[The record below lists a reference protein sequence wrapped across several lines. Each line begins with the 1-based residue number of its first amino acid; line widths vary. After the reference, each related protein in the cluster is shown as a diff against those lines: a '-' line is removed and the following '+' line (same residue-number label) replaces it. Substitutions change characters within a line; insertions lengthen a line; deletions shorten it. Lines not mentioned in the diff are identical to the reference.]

1 MIEFIHQINSW
12 LIEVIV
18 KLGYFGIFLGMFL
31 ESTLVPIPSEAV
43 MIPAGMAVAKQQL
56 NFVLVVF
63 FGIFGNVLGA
73 VFSYYLALWLGKPI
87 LLKVGRF
94 FWIKPQT
101 ITKIEIFF
109 LKYGEISVFV
119 GRLLPGFRHFISI
132 PAGIAKMNITKFLF
146 YTTLGSTIWTTI
158 LVIFGYYFSLHQ
170 EYLLNNFK
178 IIIVFLII
186 ILLLWTFY
194 KYKKSKNVG

>member
-1 MIEFIHQINSW
+1 MIEFIQQINSS
-12 LIEVIV
+12 LVEIIV

-31 ESTLVPIPSEAV
+31 ESTLIPIPSEAV
-43 MIPAGMAVAKQQL
+43 MIPAGMAVAKQQF
-56 NFVLVVF
+56 NFILVVF
-63 FGIFGNVLGA
+63 YGVLGNVLGA
-73 VFSYYLALWLGKPI
+73 VFSYYIALWLGKPI

-94 FWIKPQT
+94 FWIKSQT
-101 ITKIEIFF
+101 ITKIELFF
-109 LKYGEISVFV
+109 IKYGEITVFV

-132 PAGIAKMNITKFLF
+132 PAGLAKMNIIKFLF

-170 EYLLNNFK
+170 EYLLNNIK
-178 IIIVFLII
+178 IVIFVLIAILFLWI
-186 ILLLWTFY
+186 FY

>member
-12 LIEVIV
+12 LVEIIV

-31 ESTLVPIPSEAV
+31 ESTLIPIPSEAV
-43 MIPAGMAVAKQQL
+43 MIPAGMAVAKQQF
-56 NFVLVVF
+56 NFILVVF
-63 FGIFGNVLGA
+63 YGVFGNVLGA
-73 VFSYYLALWLGKPI
+73 VFSYYIALWLGKPI

-94 FWIKPQT
+94 FWIKSQT
-101 ITKIEIFF
+101 ITKIELFF
-109 LKYGEISVFV
+109 IKYGEITVFV

-132 PAGIAKMNITKFLF
+132 PAGLAKMNIIKFLF

-170 EYLLNNFK
+170 EYLLNNIK
-178 IIIVFLII
+178 IVIFVLIAILFLWI
-186 ILLLWTFY
+186 FY

>member
-12 LIEVIV
+12 LVEIIV

-31 ESTLVPIPSEAV
+31 ESTLIPIPSEAV
-43 MIPAGMAVAKQQL
+43 MIPAGMAVAKQQF
-56 NFVLVVF
+56 NFILVVF
-63 FGIFGNVLGA
+63 YGVLGNVLGA
-73 VFSYYLALWLGKPI
+73 VFSYYIALWLGKPI

-109 LKYGEISVFV
+109 IKYGEIAVFL

-132 PAGIAKMNITKFLF
+132 PAGLAKMNIIKFLF
-146 YTTLGSTIWTTI
+146 YTALGSTIWTTI

-170 EYLLNNFK
+170 EYLLNNIK
-178 IIIVFLII
+178 IVIFVLIAILFLWI
-186 ILLLWTFY
+186 FY
-194 KYKKSKNVG
+194 KYKKNKNVG

>member
-12 LIEVIV
+12 LIEIIV

-56 NFVLVVF
+56 NFILVVF
-63 FGIFGNVLGA
+63 FGVFGNVLGA

>member
-1 MIEFIHQINSW
+1 MIEFIHHINSW
-12 LIEVIV
+12 LIEIIV

-56 NFVLVVF
+56 NFILVVF
-63 FGIFGNVLGA
+63 FGVFGNILGA

-119 GRLLPGFRHFISI
+119 GRLLPGFRHFIST
-132 PAGIAKMNITKFLF
+132 PAGIAKMNIAKFLF
-146 YTTLGSTIWTTI
+146 YTTFGSTIWTTL

-178 IIIVFLII
+178 IIVVFLIA
-186 ILLLWTFY
+186 ILLLWIFY
-194 KYKKSKNVG
+194 KYKRSKNVG

>member
-56 NFVLVVF
+56 NFILVVF
-63 FGIFGNVLGA
+63 FGVFGNVLGA

-178 IIIVFLII
+178 IIIIFLII

>member
-12 LIEVIV
+12 LVEIIV

-31 ESTLVPIPSEAV
+31 ESTLIPIPSEAV
-43 MIPAGMAVAKQQL
+43 MIPAGMAVAKQQF
-56 NFVLVVF
+56 NFILVVF
-63 FGIFGNVLGA
+63 YGVLGNVLGA
-73 VFSYYLALWLGKPI
+73 VFSYYIALWLGKPI

-109 LKYGEISVFV
+109 IKYGEITVFV

-132 PAGIAKMNITKFLF
+132 PAGLARMNIIKFLF
-146 YTTLGSTIWTTI
+146 YTALGSTIWTTI

-170 EYLLNNFK
+170 EYLLNNIK
-178 IIIVFLII
+178 IVIFVLIAILFLWI
-186 ILLLWTFY
+186 FY

>member
-12 LIEVIV
+12 LIEIIV

-87 LLKVGRF
+87 LLKVGLF

>member
-1 MIEFIHQINSW
+1 MIEFIQQINSS
-12 LIEVIV
+12 LVEIIV

-31 ESTLVPIPSEAV
+31 ESTLIPIPSEAV
-43 MIPAGMAVAKQQL
+43 MIPAGMAVAKQQF
-56 NFVLVVF
+56 NFILVVF
-63 FGIFGNVLGA
+63 YGVFGNVLGA
-73 VFSYYLALWLGKPI
+73 VFSYYIALWLGKPI

-94 FWIKPQT
+94 FWIKSQT
-101 ITKIEIFF
+101 ITKIELFF
-109 LKYGEISVFV
+109 IKYGEITVFV

-132 PAGIAKMNITKFLF
+132 PAGLAKMNIIKFLF

-170 EYLLNNFK
+170 EYLLNNIK
-178 IIIVFLII
+178 IVIFVLIAILFLWI
-186 ILLLWTFY
+186 FY

>member
-12 LIEVIV
+12 LIEIIV
-18 KLGYFGIFLGMFL
+18 KIGYFGIFLGMFL

>member
-1 MIEFIHQINSW
+1 MIEFIAQINYW
-12 LIEVIV
+12 LIEIIV
-18 KLGYFGIFLGMFL
+18 KFGYFGIFLGMFL
-31 ESTLVPIPSEAV
+31 ESTLIPVPSEAI

-56 NFVLVVF
+56 NFILVVF
-63 FGIFGNVLGA
+63 CGVFGNVLGA
-73 VFSYYLALWLGKPI
+73 FCSYYIALWLGKPI
-87 LLKVGRF
+87 LLKFGRF
-94 FWIKPQT
+94 FWIKPHT

-109 LKYGEISVFV
+109 SKYGEISIFI

-132 PAGIAKMNITKFLF
+132 PAGIAKMNIIKFLL

-170 EYLLNNFK
+170 EYLLNNIK
-178 IIIVFLII
+178 IIIFIAIAMLFLLIV
-186 ILLLWTFY
+186 Y

>member
-12 LIEVIV
+12 LIEIIV

>member
-56 NFVLVVF
+56 NFILVVF
-63 FGIFGNVLGA
+63 FGVFGNVLGA

-146 YTTLGSTIWTTI
+146 YTTLGSTIWTTL

>member
-12 LIEVIV
+12 LIEIIV

-56 NFVLVVF
+56 NFILVVF
-63 FGIFGNVLGA
+63 FGVFGNVLGA

-132 PAGIAKMNITKFLF
+132 PAGIAKMNIIKFLF
-146 YTTLGSTIWTTI
+146 YTTLGSTIWTTL

-194 KYKKSKNVG
+194 KYKKSKNVS

>member
-12 LIEVIV
+12 LIEIIV

-56 NFVLVVF
+56 NFILVVF
-63 FGIFGNVLGA
+63 FGVFGNVLGA

-146 YTTLGSTIWTTI
+146 YTTLGSTIWTTL

>member
-12 LIEVIV
+12 LIEIIV

-56 NFVLVVF
+56 NFILVVL
-63 FGIFGNVLGA
+63 FGVFGNVLGA

-132 PAGIAKMNITKFLF
+132 PAGIAKMNIAKFLF
-146 YTTLGSTIWTTI
+146 YTTLGSAIWTTL

-170 EYLLNNFK
+170 EYLLDNFK
-178 IIIVFLII
+178 IIVVFLVI

>member
-12 LIEVIV
+12 LIEIIV

-146 YTTLGSTIWTTI
+146 YTTLGSTIWTTL

>member
-12 LIEVIV
+12 LIEIIV

-56 NFVLVVF
+56 NFILVVF
-63 FGIFGNVLGA
+63 FGVFGNVLGA

-132 PAGIAKMNITKFLF
+132 PAGIAKMNIAKFLF
-146 YTTLGSTIWTTI
+146 YTTLGSAIWTTL

-170 EYLLNNFK
+170 EYLLDNFK
-178 IIIVFLII
+178 IIVVFLVI

-194 KYKKSKNVG
+194 KYKKRKNVG